1 MSLSFN
7 AIGDTEADMGDSD
20 AVALLLLLNVGR
32 LLLLLPIIL
41 ALDFCAIL
49 FGISGETTVGVLML
63 TGDVDDNKGEDII
76 GVAVVVVDVVAILF
90 RLLVV
95 GVSFF

>member
-1 MSLSFN
+1 
-7 AIGDTEADMGDSD
+7 MGDSD
-20 AVALLLLLNVGR
+20 AIALFLLLSVGR
-32 LLLLLPIIL
+32 LLLLPIIL

-49 FGISGETTVGVLML
+49 FGIKVGVLML

-76 GVAVVVVDVVAILF
+76 GVVVVVVVILF

-95 GVSFF
+95 VVSFLIECFDLENLH